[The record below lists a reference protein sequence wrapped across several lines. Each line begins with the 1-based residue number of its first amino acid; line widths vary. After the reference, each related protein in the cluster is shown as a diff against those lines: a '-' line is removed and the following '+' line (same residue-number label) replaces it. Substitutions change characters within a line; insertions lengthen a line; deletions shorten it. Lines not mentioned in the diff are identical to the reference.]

1 MRGYMK
7 LGEWNILKAD
17 HRTDA
22 GMYLSDGE
30 IAVLLPRKQ
39 VPEGLSSGQEL
50 RVFLYRDSEDR
61 LIATVHEPLIELGQ
75 MKRLKVKNVT
85 DFGAFLDWGLERD
98 VFLPHREMTA
108 EVKPGKS
115 YLVRMYLDKTGRLSV
130 SMKLYGHL
138 EPNTVYAKNSR
149 VTGTVYERRKGFGAF
164 VAIDDR
170 YAGLIHES
178 EIFDRIEVGD
188 IVTCR
193 IVNTREDGKTD
204 LAMREEIPRQMEEDA
219 ELLLRVIESYG
230 GVLPFGEKADSDRIR
245 KEFGISKNAF
255 KRAVGHLLKEGKVE
269 TGPTVIR
276 LVRK

>member
-1 MRGYMK
+1 MK
-7 LGEWNILKAD
+7 LGEWNTLRAD

-22 GMYLSDGE
+22 GMYLTDGKE
-30 IAVLLPRKQ
+30 QVLLPRRQ
-39 VPEGLSSGQEL
+39 VPESLAAGQEIS
-50 RVFLYRDSEDR
+50 VFLYRDSEDR
-61 LIATVHEPLIELGQ
+61 LIATVRQPLIEMGQ
-75 MKRLKVKNVT
+75 LRRLKVKNVT

-115 YLVRMYLDKTGRLSV
+115 YLVRLYQDKTGRLSV
-130 SMKLYGHL
+130 SMKLYDHL
-138 EPNTVYAKNSR
+138 EPNTVYEKNSR

-188 IVTCR
+188 VVTCR
-193 IVNTREDGKTD
+193 VVNRRADGKTD
-204 LAMREEIPRQMEEDA
+204 LAMRAEIPEQMEEDA
-219 ELLLRVIESYG
+219 ELVYRVIESYG
-230 GVLPFGEKADSDRIR
+230 GALPFGEKADADRIK

-255 KRAVGHLLKEGKVE
+255 KRAVGHLIKEGRVE
-269 TGPTVIR
+269 STEKTVRIIR
-276 LVRK
+276 